1 MNFLWPIQLVLLV
14 IVPFLVWWYWRDQ
27 KLPAEK
33 VVFHPDLE
41 FLKSVSTPTF
51 SRTRD
56 IPAILYLLAIGLGI
70 FALAR
75 PTAPLPVPDNK
86 TTIMLALDVSLSMQA
101 NDIAPTRFEA
111 AQQAARIFIK
121 QLPAGTKIGL
131 VTFSGYAAVNV
142 EPTADHSQVLEA
154 IDQLSLGRGTAI
166 GAGLQL
172 ATQAL
177 PERGA
182 NAKIVAGQRLPPAA
196 IVLLTDG
203 RNNRAPDPI
212 EVSAEV
218 RNKDV
223 RVYTVGLGTDSG
235 SIDFQGGGMRVGFDP
250 EILKSIASTTNGKY
264 FEARSSGQLNSI
276 YAGLGRSIGW
286 STKPGEI
293 TGLFAA
299 IAGIFLLGS
308 IVYSEHSRRIV

>member
-1 MNFLWPIQLVLLV
+1 VNFLWPIQLILLV
-14 IVPFLVWWYWRDQ
+14 VVPFLVWWYWRDQ
-27 KLPAEK
+27 KLPAES
-33 VVFHPDLE
+33 VVYHPDLE

-51 SRTRD
+51 SRNRD
-56 IPAILYLLAIGLGI
+56 IPALLYIVAVAFGI

-86 TTIMLALDVSLSMQA
+86 TTIMLAIDVSLSMQA
-101 NDIAPTRFEA
+101 NDIKPSRFQA
-111 AQQAARIFIK
+111 AQDASRIFIK

-142 EPTADHSQVLEA
+142 EPTSDHSAVLEA

-177 PERGA
+177 PERGE

-203 RNNRAPDPI
+203 RNNRAPEPL
-212 EVSAEV
+212 EVAAEV

-223 RVYTVGLGTDSG
+223 HVYTVGLGTDTG
-235 SIDFQGGGMRVGFDP
+235 SIDFQGGGMMVGFDP
-250 EILKSIASTTNGKY
+250 EILKSIADTTGGKY

-276 YAGLGRSIGW
+276 YQGLGRSIGW

-299 IAGIFLLGS
+299 LAGVLLLSS
-308 IVYSEHSRRIV
+308 IVLSEHSRRIV

>member
-1 MNFLWPIQLVLLV
+1 MNFLWPFQLVLLV
-14 IVPFLVWWYWRDQ
+14 IVPFLMWWYWRDQ
-27 KLPAEK
+27 KLPAES

-51 SRTRD
+51 SRNRD
-56 IPAILYLLAIGLGI
+56 IPAILYLLAVGLGI

-75 PTAPLPVPDNK
+75 PTAALPVPDNK
-86 TTIMLALDVSLSMQA
+86 TTIMLAIDVSLSMRA
-101 NDIAPTRFEA
+101 DDIKPSRFEA
-111 AQQAARIFIK
+111 AQGAARIFVK

-131 VTFSGYAAVNV
+131 VSFSGYAAVNV
-142 EPTADHSQVLEA
+142 EPTSDHNAVLEA

-177 PERGA
+177 PERGE
-182 NAKIVAGQRLPPAA
+182 NAKIVRGQRLPPAA

-203 RNNRAPDPI
+203 RNNRPPEPLEIA
-212 EVSAEV
+212 AEV

-223 RVYTVGLGTDSG
+223 RVYTVGLGTDAG
-235 SIDFQGGGMRVGFDP
+235 SIDFQGGGMTVGFDP
-250 EILKSIASTTNGKY
+250 ETLRTIADTTNGKY
-264 FEARSSGQLNSI
+264 FEAKSSGQLNGI
-276 YAGLGRSIGW
+276 YQGLGRSIGW
-286 STKPGEI
+286 TTKPGEI

-299 IAGIFLLGS
+299 IAGVLLLSSIFL
-308 IVYSEHSRRIV
+308 SERSRRIV

>member
-1 MNFLWPIQLVLLV
+1 MNFLWPFQLVLLV
-14 IVPFLVWWYWRDQ
+14 IVPFLIWWYWRDQ
-27 KLPAEK
+27 KLPAES

-51 SRTRD
+51 SVNRD
-56 IPAILYLLAIGLGI
+56 IPAILYLLALGLGI

-75 PTAPLPVPDNK
+75 PTAALPVPDNK
-86 TTIMLALDVSLSMQA
+86 TTIMLAIDVSLSMRA
-101 NDIAPTRFEA
+101 DDIKPSRFEA
-111 AQQAARIFIK
+111 AQDAARIFIK

-131 VTFSGYAAVNV
+131 VSFSGYAAVNV
-142 EPTADHSQVLEA
+142 EATSDHSVVLDA

-177 PERGA
+177 PERGE
-182 NAKIVAGQRLPPAA
+182 NAKIVRGQRLPPAA

-203 RNNRAPDPI
+203 RNNRPPEPLEIA
-212 EVSAEV
+212 AEV

-223 RVYTVGLGTDSG
+223 KVYTVGLGTDTG
-235 SIDFQGGGMRVGFDP
+235 SIDFQGGGMMVGFDP
-250 EILKSIASTTNGKY
+250 EILKNIADTTGGKY

-276 YAGLGRSIGW
+276 YQGLGRSIGW

-293 TGLFAA
+293 TGIFAA
-299 IAGIFLLGS
+299 LAGILLLSS
-308 IVYSEHSRRIV
+308 IAWSERSRRIV

>member
-1 MNFLWPIQLVLLV
+1 MNFLWPVQLVLLV
-14 IVPFLVWWYWRDQ
+14 IVPFLMWWYWRDQ
-27 KLPAEK
+27 KLPAES

-51 SRTRD
+51 SRNRD
-56 IPAILYLLAIGLGI
+56 IPAILYLLALGLGI

-75 PTAPLPVPDNK
+75 PTAALPVPDNK
-86 TTIMLALDVSLSMQA
+86 TTIMLALDVSLSMRA
-101 NDIAPTRFEA
+101 DDIKPSRFEA
-111 AQQAARIFIK
+111 AQDAARIFIK

-131 VTFSGYAAVNV
+131 VSFSGYAAVNV
-142 EPTADHSQVLEA
+142 EPTADHSAVLDA

-166 GAGLQL
+166 GAGLQT

-177 PERGA
+177 PERA
-182 NAKIVAGQRLPPAA
+182 ENAKIVRGQRLPPAA

-203 RNNRAPDPI
+203 RNNRPPEPLEIA
-212 EVSAEV
+212 AEV

-223 RVYTVGLGTDSG
+223 KVYTVGLGTDAG
-235 SIDFQGGGMRVGFDP
+235 SIDFQGGGMMVGFDP
-250 EILKSIASTTNGKY
+250 EILKTIADTTGGKY

-276 YAGLGRSIGW
+276 YQGLGRSIGW

-293 TGLFAA
+293 TGIFAA
-299 IAGIFLLGS
+299 LAGILLLSS
-308 IVYSEHSRRIV
+308 IVWSERSRRIV

>member
-14 IVPFLVWWYWRDQ
+14 IVPFLMWWYWRDQ
-27 KLPAEK
+27 KLPAES
-33 VVFHPDLE
+33 VVYHPDLE

-51 SRTRD
+51 SRNRD
-56 IPAILYLLAIGLGI
+56 IPAILYLLALGLGI

-75 PTAPLPVPDNK
+75 PTAALPVPDNK
-86 TTIMLALDVSLSMQA
+86 TTIMLAIDVSLSMRA
-101 NDIAPTRFEA
+101 DDIKPSRFVA
-111 AQQAARIFIK
+111 AQDAARIFIK
-121 QLPAGTKIGL
+121 QLPTGTKIGL
-131 VTFSGYAAVNV
+131 VSFSGYAAVNV
-142 EPTADHSQVLEA
+142 EPTADHSAVLDA

-177 PERGA
+177 PERGE
-182 NAKIVAGQRLPPAA
+182 NTKIVRGQRLPPAA

-203 RNNRAPDPI
+203 RNNRPPEPLEIA
-212 EVSAEV
+212 AEV

-223 RVYTVGLGTDSG
+223 KVYTVGLGTDAG
-235 SIDFQGGGMRVGFDP
+235 SIDFQGGGMMVGFDP
-250 EILKSIASTTNGKY
+250 EILKNIADTTGGKY

-276 YAGLGRSIGW
+276 YQGLGRSIGW

-293 TGLFAA
+293 TGIFAA
-299 IAGIFLLGS
+299 LAGILLLSS
-308 IVYSEHSRRIV
+308 IVWSERSRRIV